1 MSANANAKTDACV
14 HKQKLELLDKVTK
27 ELTETIKKRD
37 QQIEELKRRNQQ
49 LEALQR
55 LRSNCR
61 CISTT
66 EYYHAIHEKH
76 CHCTWCDPA
85 GN

>member
-1 MSANANAKTDACV
+1 MSANATTEVCV
-14 HKQKLELLDKVTK
+14 LKQKLELLDKVAK
-27 ELTETIKKRD
+27 ELSETIKKRD
-37 QQIEELKRRNQQ
+37 QRILELTRRNQQ
-49 LEALQR
+49 LENLQN
-55 LRSNCR
+55 LRRNCN

-66 EYYHAIHEKH
+66 EFYHAIHEKH